1 MDEHRAITKTTYVEE
16 MTQAYPATAVLLLR
30 RGVQCVGCWI
40 SRYHTVADLAHE
52 WHLDLQ
58 RLLRELNA
66 VADEAEEAQEE

>member
-1 MDEHRAITKTTYVEE
+1 MDERRAITGTTYVEE
-16 MTQAYPATAVLLLR
+16 MTQAYPETAVLLLR

-66 VADEAEEAQEE
+66 VADEAEEAQEG